1 MMNNHKGFF
10 YLLKYLGYFVYNKK
24 GGIQMDILH
33 TEKNDKPATTSVLDD
48 LIRKANDVKP
58 VQEDADKIKLQNL
71 RDEQYQ
77 EHAR

>member
-1 MMNNHKGFF
+1 
-10 YLLKYLGYFVYNKK
+10 
-24 GGIQMDILH
+24 MDILH